1 MKNIITTA
9 TLLAAGTLAM
19 NAAVTTWDSV
29 PATAVS
35 GTSQGIW
42 SVEDVGLKLNSINPW
57 SVVFTIDKNAL
68 SDKDLTLLSMDFTP
82 VEQGYQYILN
92 GFTGIKY
99 NAADSSKFEI
109 MCAGTNRPET
119 SGLTLNASKDYT
131 FVYSKVAQSSNILTF
146 TLTVYADGNFNS
158 SVGTVSLFQ
167 SRKYYTLKAPTVLRF
182 GGFVSDYS
190 SKKYT
195 ANDKVGEF
203 TLLGAGYTV
212 RAQITTDELKS
223 YYSSAVPEPSAF
235 GLLAGLGALALVG
248 ARRRRH

>member
-1 MKNIITTA
+1 
-9 TLLAAGTLAM
+9 M

-29 PATAVS
+29 PTTAVS
-35 GTSQGIW
+35 GTNQGTW
-42 SVEDVGLKLNSINPW
+42 SVADSGLQLKSDPW

-68 SDKDLTLLSMDFTP
+68 SDKDLTLLSMDFTS
-82 VEQGYQYILN
+82 VTSGYQSNFN

-109 MCAGTNRPET
+109 MFYNTDGTKT
-119 SGLTLNASKDYT
+119 SDLTLNASKDYT
-131 FVYSKVAQSSNILTF
+131 FVYSKAAQSGNSSTF

-158 SVGTVSLFQ
+158 SVRIVSLSQ
-167 SRKYYTLKAPTVLRF
+167 TTDYSLKTPTVLHF
-182 GGFVSDYS
+182 GGFNTTTNNS
-190 SKKYT
+190 SKYT
-195 ANDKVGEF
+195 ANDKVGAF

-212 RAQITTDELKS
+212 GAQITTDDLKS

-248 ARRRRH
+248 ARRRRRQ